1 MNEYIT
7 PVVTPGTDE
16 PPEQV
21 PVPAERLEAELCLM
35 AGHIAAATC
44 RFLDLVGEY
53 DASGG
58 WAAWD
63 MRSCAEWLSWR
74 CQIGPG
80 TAREHVRVARALR
93 ALPVVHGE
101 FAAGRMGYSKVREI
115 TRIATPATEAGLVEM
130 MSPMTAGQA
139 ERFARAHRS
148 CTQDQPGG
156 APEPRSSLR
165 FRSDPDTGEL
175 TVSLHLPP
183 ADGAM
188 VLQALRA
195 ATGDLDR
202 QDRDPATAG
211 AGQPEPV
218 PDLSG
223 DGWPVPFLVAATDLA
238 AALVAIC
245 GGYLGGKIAAA
256 DNADIYQVHIHTTA
270 QALTPAVPAVPAGTP
285 QPPDVPAG
293 TPDAIAQNVPAG
305 TRQHRV
311 PAGTAGLPAGHPAHP
326 DRCHLEDGPAISPLT
341 AQQIACSATL
351 SVMVHGIDGS
361 IAGTGRRSRKIPA
374 ALRRAVRERDR
385 YRCTFPG
392 CSTRRTEAHHIIYW
406 SNGGPTELGNLL
418 LLCSTHHHLVHARG
432 YLITRAGTSWTFT
445 DPGTGRTLAPA
456 GPLPGSTGPVSDLHD
471 ADITGGTI
479 QQALGER
486 MDLHFAIWVALHNGK
501 IAQDRY
507 DQDRYDRDRQAA

>member
-7 PVVTPGTDE
+7 PVVLPGTDE
-16 PPEQV
+16 PPEQA

-35 AGHIAAATC
+35 AGHLAAATS

-93 ALPVVHGE
+93 TLPVTHAE

-115 TRIATPATEAGLVEM
+115 TRIATPATEAGLAEIM
-130 MSPMTAGQA
+130 TPMTAGQA
-139 ERFARAHRS
+139 ERFARAYRG
-148 CTQDQPGG
+148 CEQDQPGG
-156 APEPRSSLR
+156 GREPRSSLR
-165 FRSDPDTGEL
+165 FRSDPDNGEVS
-175 TVSLHLPP
+175 VSLYLPP
-183 ADGAM
+183 ADGAV

-202 QDRDPATAG
+202 QDSETLAAG
-211 AGQPEPV
+211 AGQPV
-218 PDLSG
+218 PDLTG
-223 DGWPVPFLVAATDLA
+223 DGWPAPFLVATADLA

-270 QALTPAVPAVPAGTP
+270 EALTPAVPAGTQDLLP
-285 QPPDVPAG
+285 GMPDVPAG
-293 TPDAIAQNVPAG
+293 TPCAIARDVPAG
-305 TRQHRV
+305 T
-311 PAGTAGLPAGHPAHP
+311 PDLPAGHPAHP
-326 DRCHLEDGPAISPLT
+326 DRCHLEDGPAINPQL
-341 AQQIACSATL
+341 AQRIACFATL
-351 SVMVHGIDGS
+351 SMIVHGIDGT
-361 IAGTGRRSRKIPA
+361 IAAIGRRSRKIPP
-374 ALRRAVRERDR
+374 ALRRAVRERDG

-392 CSTRRTEAHHIIYW
+392 CNTRRTEAHHILYW
-406 SNGGPTELGNLL
+406 SLGGPTELANLL
-418 LLCSTHHHLVHARG
+418 LLCSAHHHLVHAKG
-432 YLITRAGTSWTFT
+432 YLITRTGSHWTFT
-445 DPGTGRTLAPA
+445 DPRTGRTLTPA
-456 GPLPGSTGPVSDLHD
+456 SPLPGSATPVTSLHD
-471 ADITGGTI
+471 ADITPGTI
-479 QQALGER
+479 QQAAGDRL
-486 MDLHFAIWVALHNGK
+486 DLHFAIWAALHNGR

-507 DQDRYDRDRQAA
+507 DQDHYDQDRQAA